1 MANANAEFKLKLAT
15 TQLTVQEKERLE
27 VIHDREWSS
36 LALFTDFWLNYGWT
50 LHRIN
55 QYFKELR
62 KEIGGMIYM
71 RCQ

>member
-36 LALFTDFWLNYGWT
+36 LALFTDFWLNCWLDAPSYKS
-50 LHRIN
+50 I
-55 QYFKELR
+55 F
-62 KEIGGMIYM
+62 
-71 RCQ
+71 